1 MFKKI
6 SIEYCGE
13 WNYYPKAA
21 GLAAAIEKEFGIKS
35 QLIKSGGGVFEVV
48 ADDTLIF
55 SKRKEF
61 RFPTEKE
68 IFERLRNGWR
78 GSIGSPPGCS
88 PEIGCSEFL

>member
-1 MFKKI
+1 MVKKI

-13 WNYYPKAA
+13 WNYYPIAA
-21 GLAAAIEKEFGIKS
+21 SLAEAIEKEFGIKS
-35 QLIKSGGGVFEVV
+35 RLIKSGGGVFEVL

-68 IFERLRNGWR
+68 ILEQLRKGWR
-78 GSIGSPPGCS
+78 
-88 PEIGCSEFL
+88 L